1 MLLGSDTMKISA
13 QRIKRK
19 KQLEKKR
26 AELEEKRKE
35 KEAIKAALHKKHA
48 GATAAAE
55 AARAALAKEQTA
67 HEKTMARLAM
77 MEDALAAA
85 GIELD
90 DEEHRG
96 AHADAP
102 A

>member
-1 MLLGSDTMKISA
+1 MKLSA

-19 KQLEKKR
+19 KQMEMKR
-26 AELEEKRKE
+26 AELELERLRKE
-35 KEAIKAALHKKHA
+35 AEKAALHKKGA
-48 GATAAAE
+48 GAVAAAE

-67 HEKTMARLAM
+67 HEKTLARLQM